1 MKAAAEIPKILKAYF
16 FKQYNWLMIISTK
29 EREKR
34 VLECLEQNK
43 TYREIQDQF
52 HISSREISSIVKKA
66 KEKKDKEEEKKRQR
80 SVTSKAYKLF
90 TKGKS
95 LLYVA
100 TTLGIEAPEARK
112 IYMDYLDLKG
122 YHHVG
127 EVLQQFDI
135 QTIRN
140 FSKSYMGNDNRI
152 DEKKL
157 IEAIKISASLPKIK
171 QEYNFILSRLQ
182 DLRYQ
187 RNYYDSQNK
196 LLISKN
202 LELIDGL
209 SLAQNRTKE
218 YITELLKQKDPYIR
232 ASIMTILKIIKEDPE
247 KEILINN
254 NNNVRSSDKKIS
266 DMVNKFYD
274 AISETIVLSV
284 TPNNNYDYMYN
295 NQEKI

>member
-1 MKAAAEIPKILKAYF
+1 MIL
-16 FKQYNWLMIISTK
+16 SSK
-29 EREKR
+29 EKEKR
-34 VLECLEQNK
+34 VLEWLDQNK
-43 TYREIQDQF
+43 SYREIQDRL
-52 HISSREISSIVKKA
+52 HISSRDISFIA
-66 KEKKDKEEEKKRQR
+66 KEANAKKDKEEEKKRQT
-80 SVTSKAYKLF
+80 SITSKAYKLF
-90 TKGKS
+90 TKGKN
-95 LLYVA
+95 LLQVA

-152 DEKKL
+152 DENKL

-171 QEYNFILSRLQ
+171 QEYNFISSQLP
-182 DLRYQ
+182 DLRNQ
-187 RNYYDSQNK
+187 RNNYDSQNK

-202 LELIDGL
+202 LELQGGL
-209 SLAQNRTKE
+209 SLARNRTKE

-232 ASIMTILKIIKEDPE
+232 ASIMTIIKIIKKDPY

-254 NNNVRSSDKKIS
+254 NNNVRSSDQIIS
-266 DMVNKFYD
+266 EVVDKFYD
-274 AISETIVLSV
+274 TISETIVLSV
-284 TPNNNYDYMYN
+284 TPNSMLF
-295 NQEKI
+295 

>member
-1 MKAAAEIPKILKAYF
+1 
-16 FKQYNWLMIISTK
+16 MIISSK
-29 EREKR
+29 EKEKR
-34 VLECLEQNK
+34 VLEWLDQNK
-43 TYREIQDQF
+43 SYREIQDRL
-52 HISSREISSIVKKA
+52 HISSRDISFIAKKA
-66 KEKKDKEEEKKRQR
+66 KAKKDKEEEKKSQT
-80 SVTSKAYKLF
+80 SNTSKAYKLF

-140 FSKSYMGNDNRI
+140 FSKSYMGNDNI
-152 DEKKL
+152 INEKKL

-171 QEYNFILSRLQ
+171 QEYNNILPQ
-182 DLRYQ
+182 VQGLRNQ
-187 RNYYDSQNK
+187 RNNYHSQKN
-196 LLISKN
+196 LLISET
-202 LELIDGL
+202 LELQDRL
-209 SLAQNRTKE
+209 SVARNRTKE
-218 YITELLKQKDPYIR
+218 YITELLKQKEPYIR
-232 ASIMTILKIIKEDPE
+232 AFIMTILKIIKQDPE

-266 DMVNKFYD
+266 DMVDKFYD
-274 AISETIVLSV
+274 TISETIV
-284 TPNNNYDYMYN
+284 
-295 NQEKI
+295 

>member
-1 MKAAAEIPKILKAYF
+1 
-16 FKQYNWLMIISTK
+16 MIISTK

-34 VLECLEQNK
+34 VLEWLEQNK
-43 TYREIQDQF
+43 SYREIQDQF

-66 KEKKDKEEEKKRQR
+66 KEKKDKEEEKKIQR
-80 SVTSKAYKLF
+80 SLTSKAYKLYS
-90 TKGKS
+90 KGKDP
-95 LLYVA
+95 LHVA
-100 TTLGIEAPEARK
+100 TTLGIEAPETK
-112 IYMDYLDLKG
+112 KLYMDYLDLKG
-122 YHHVG
+122 CHHVV

-152 DEKKL
+152 DENKL
-157 IEAIKISASLPKIK
+157 IEAIKISAILPKIK
-171 QEYNFILSRLQ
+171 EEYNIISSQLP
-182 DLRYQ
+182 DLRNQ

-196 LLISKN
+196 LLIIKD
-202 LELIDGL
+202 LELRDGL
-209 SLAQNRTKE
+209 SFARNRTKE

-232 ASIMTILKIIKEDPE
+232 ASIMTIIKIIKEDPY

-254 NNNVRSSDKKIS
+254 NNNVRSSDQIIS
-266 DMVNKFYD
+266 EVVDKFYD
-274 AISETIVLSV
+274 TISETIVLSV